1 MMRQEF
7 FYFRMHEVD
16 NHIEDFLNKFKEI
29 LDKMTTEE
37 FDTLVKRFY
46 SIFLSYMACADLE
59 WGVRGKE
66 GGIHGQRVRF
76 SGIRI
81 GFKFKGRTCTLYI
94 IDALNHQFFS
104 LLLGIK

>member
-1 MMRQEF
+1 M
-7 FYFRMHEVD
+7 D

-37 FDTLVKRFY
+37 FDTLVKRFF

-94 IDALNHQFFS
+94 RDALNHECLYFLTS
-104 LLLGIK
+104 NR

>member
-1 MMRQEF
+1 M
-7 FYFRMHEVD
+7 D

-37 FDTLVKRFY
+37 FDTLVKRFF

-66 GGIHGQRVRF
+66 EGGIHGQRVRF

-81 GFKFKGRTCTLYI
+81 GLKFKGCTCTLYTV
-94 IDALNHQFFS
+94 NS
-104 LLLGIK
+104 

>member
-1 MMRQEF
+1 
-7 FYFRMHEVD
+7 MHEVD

-46 SIFLSYMACADLE
+46 SIFLSYMTCADLE

-66 GGIHGQRVRF
+66 GGFMVKG
-76 SGIRI
+76 SG
-81 GFKFKGRTCTLYI
+81 FLV
-94 IDALNHQFFS
+94 LE
-104 LLLGIK
+104 

>member
-1 MMRQEF
+1 
-7 FYFRMHEVD
+7 MHEVD

-29 LDKMTTEE
+29 LDNMTTEE

-66 GGIHGQRVRF
+66 EGGDSWSKGQVF
-76 SGIRI
+76 W
-81 GFKFKGRTCTLYI
+81 Y
-94 IDALNHQFFS
+94 
-104 LLLGIK
+104 

>member
-1 MMRQEF
+1 
-7 FYFRMHEVD
+7 MHEVD

-46 SIFLSYMACADLE
+46 SIFLSYMTCADLE

-66 GGIHGQRVRF
+66 GGFMVKG
-76 SGIRI
+76 SG
-81 GFKFKGRTCTLYI
+81 FLVHVLK
-94 IDALNHQFFS
+94 
-104 LLLGIK
+104 